1 MAKKKEKTL
10 EEKLQEALVPENQ
23 WPYILPENWC
33 WVKFGSLAKDMAD
46 GPFGSN
52 LKTEHYINEK
62 EVRIIQLSNVSEN
75 GWKDDNVRYTTFEH
89 AKTISRS
96 IVKPGDIVITKMMP
110 AGRAMICPNLE
121 KEYVLS
127 SDSVKFVPWD
137 CLDRKY
143 MTLGINSTV
152 FRKQVQENTQGI
164 TRARTSLK
172 KLKSYIYPLAPLAE
186 QKRIVYRIESLFAK
200 LDEAKEKIQQVL
212 DGAEMRKAAILH
224 KAFTG
229 ELTKTWRKENSV
241 SVSELLKNISEKLL
255 KVKKKKIKK
264 VSNLYSQRNIPHEW
278 TWVELDDI
286 AYKITDGEHATP
298 KRVDNFCGFYLLSA
312 RNVRND
318 ELKLD
323 YVDYVAEDEYIRISK
338 RCNPH
343 MGDVLISCSG
353 SVGRCCVITDNE
365 KYVMVRSAAVISP
378 ILCNPKFIMYMIMS
392 RDVQAQIKSLCKQ
405 TAQANLFIGAIASIK
420 IPLPSLEEQDYIADL
435 VGELFYKEKCSVEHC
450 SKILFDIDTMKK
462 SILAKA
468 FRGELGTNNPTED
481 SALNLLKEVLQD
493 KF

>member
-23 WPYILPENWC
+23 WPYMLPENWC
-33 WVKFGSLAKDMAD
+33 WTRLKYIANTVTGGTPSKKHDEYYGGDFPFYKPADLDSGRDLYSASEYLSDLGKNYAKFIPKGSVAVCCIGSIGKTGYFNID
-46 GPFGSN
+46 GCTN
-52 LKTEHYINEK
+52 QQINS
-62 EVRIIQLSNVSEN
+62 IIPKINSLFVFYYASCDYFTNELWTKSSA
-75 GWKDDNVRYTTFEH
+75 T
-89 AKTISRS
+89 TIS
-96 IVKPGDIVITKMMP
+96 IVNKSKMDDCYIP
-110 AGRAMICPNLE
+110 LPP
-121 KEYVLS
+121 LS
-127 SDSVKFVPWD
+127 
-137 CLDRKY
+137 
-143 MTLGINSTV
+143 
-152 FRKQVQENTQGI
+152 
-164 TRARTSLK
+164 
-172 KLKSYIYPLAPLAE
+172 E
-186 QKRIVYRIESLFAK
+186 QKRIVHRIESLFAK

-229 ELTKTWRKENSV
+229 ELTQNWRKENSV
-241 SVSELLKNISEKLL
+241 SVSELLDNISDKLL

-264 VSNLYSQRNIPHEW
+264 VSNLYSQSNIPHEW

-323 YVDYVAEDEYIRISK
+323 DVDYVAEDEYIRISK

-420 IPLPSLEEQDYIADL
+420 IPLPSLEEQDYIANL

-493 KF
+493 QF

>member
-1 MAKKKEKTL
+1 M
-10 EEKLQEALVPENQ
+10 
-23 WPYILPENWC
+23 
-33 WVKFGSLAKDMAD
+33 
-46 GPFGSN
+46 
-52 LKTEHYINEK
+52 
-62 EVRIIQLSNVSEN
+62 
-75 GWKDDNVRYTTFEH
+75 
-89 AKTISRS
+89 
-96 IVKPGDIVITKMMP
+96 
-110 AGRAMICPNLE
+110 
-121 KEYVLS
+121 
-127 SDSVKFVPWD
+127 
-137 CLDRKY
+137 
-143 MTLGINSTV
+143 
-152 FRKQVQENTQGI
+152 
-164 TRARTSLK
+164 
-172 KLKSYIYPLAPLAE
+172 
-186 QKRIVYRIESLFAK
+186 
-200 LDEAKEKIQQVL
+200 
-212 DGAEMRKAAILH
+212 
-224 KAFTG
+224 
-229 ELTKTWRKENSV
+229 
-241 SVSELLKNISEKLL
+241 
-255 KVKKKKIKK
+255 
-264 VSNLYSQRNIPHEW
+264 
-278 TWVELDDI
+278 
-286 AYKITDGEHATP
+286 
-298 KRVDNFCGFYLLSA
+298 LSA

-323 YVDYVAEDEYIRISK
+323 DVDYVAEDEYIRISK

-420 IPLPSLEEQDYIADL
+420 IPLPSLEEQDYIANL

-493 KF
+493 QF

>member
-1 MAKKKEKTL
+1 M
-10 EEKLQEALVPENQ
+10 
-23 WPYILPENWC
+23 
-33 WVKFGSLAKDMAD
+33 
-46 GPFGSN
+46 
-52 LKTEHYINEK
+52 
-62 EVRIIQLSNVSEN
+62 
-75 GWKDDNVRYTTFEH
+75 
-89 AKTISRS
+89 
-96 IVKPGDIVITKMMP
+96 
-110 AGRAMICPNLE
+110 
-121 KEYVLS
+121 
-127 SDSVKFVPWD
+127 
-137 CLDRKY
+137 
-143 MTLGINSTV
+143 
-152 FRKQVQENTQGI
+152 
-164 TRARTSLK
+164 
-172 KLKSYIYPLAPLAE
+172 
-186 QKRIVYRIESLFAK
+186 
-200 LDEAKEKIQQVL
+200 
-212 DGAEMRKAAILH
+212 
-224 KAFTG
+224 
-229 ELTKTWRKENSV
+229 
-241 SVSELLKNISEKLL
+241 
-255 KVKKKKIKK
+255 
-264 VSNLYSQRNIPHEW
+264 YSQRNIPHEW

-343 MGDVLISCSG
+343 MSHVLISCSC

-493 KF
+493 KS